1 MMDNK
6 KTIEEL
12 KEYIHELE
20 LEIKKTKK
28 YGLVW
33 DKERIKE
40 NVVLQCENNIPL
52 LSSHKEKD
60 IICGG
65 GNNLLIEGDNYHSLI
80 ALNYLEK
87 ESTDVIYIDP
97 PYNTG
102 NKDFIY
108 NDKFVDCEDGYRHSK
123 WLNFMYKRLALCRL
137 LLRYN
142 GIILISIDVNE
153 LCNLKLLCDEVFGE
167 QNLISIMPRKTVE
180 HIRTT
185 STYELQN
192 LNDYVLFYAKN
203 KLNTILNKKIVG
215 SKEYNFEDEIGF
227 YMLKPFQNSGE
238 NGTREARPNL
248 YYPIYFNQK
257 TKKLSLVKNSEDD
270 IEILPRKVRNKD
282 GRWLWSR
289 EKFLKDNEL
298 LEYKD
303 NKLYRKEYYNPE
315 SDQNRYAAYKNWL
328 DMFPNRLGANA
339 LKKLNLLEKFD
350 YSKPVELMKM
360 LINIH
365 PNKNCVVLDF
375 FAGSGTTGQAVLE
388 LNKEDG
394 GNRKFILCTNNEN
407 NICTNVTY
415 PRLKAVITGIRQ
427 DGSKYS
433 DGIQAN
439 LRCFKTAFLKD
450 NSNRDQAKYE
460 LVEKVDSLLCIHEDI
475 YDEMERNDY
484 SSHYHNG
491 NKHMFIYNEYFDTEK
506 FNEFKNRVIN
516 TKGQKIVYIFSNN
529 NYLNEDYFNGNS
541 EIELKPIPAKI
552 YEVYKEIVED
562 IKRG

>member
-1 MMDNK
+1 MK
-6 KTIEEL
+6 LRYLISRER
-12 KEYIHELE
+12 
-20 LEIKKTKK
+20 EI
-28 YGLVW
+28 
-33 DKERIKE
+33 
-40 NVVLQCENNIPL
+40 NASANNG
-52 LSSHKEKD
+52 K
-60 IICGG
+60 
-65 GNNLLIEGDNYHSLI
+65 NFLIEGDNYASLK
-80 ALNYLEK
+80 LLEK
-87 ESTDVIYIDP
+87 THKGKIDIIYIDP

-108 NDKFVDCEDGYRHSK
+108 NDKLVDCEDGYRHSK
-123 WLNFMYKRLALCRL
+123 WLNFMYKRLTLSRS
-137 LLRYN
+137 LLRDN
-142 GIILISIDVNE
+142 GIILISIDNNE

-203 KLNTILNKKIVG
+203 KLKTILNKNIVG

-248 YYPIYFNQK
+248 YYPIYFNRR
-257 TKKLSLVKNSEDD
+257 TKKLSLTKNYEDD

-360 LINIH
+360 LINLH
-365 PNKNCVVLDF
+365 PNKNCTVLDF

-388 LNKEDG
+388 LNEEDG

-407 NICTNVTY
+407 NICEDVTY
-415 PRLKAVITGIRQ
+415 ERLKTVITGKRK
-427 DGSKYS
+427 DGSTYRENPY
-433 DGIQAN
+433 GNN
-439 LRCFKTAFLKD
+439 LTYLKINFAEKEDDIDFYKICEQLIALKSSVENRPSFVFDNDDEFYDFLKSSICLD
-450 NSNRDQAKYE
+450 DCVVYLINDVLLPSGSKLKERKIEIRELPKYFYSEEE
-460 LVEKVDSLLCIHEDI
+460 LINNDI
-475 YDEMERNDY
+475 
-484 SSHYHNG
+484 
-491 NKHMFIYNEYFDTEK
+491 I
-506 FNEFKNRVIN
+506 
-516 TKGQKIVYIFSNN
+516 
-529 NYLNEDYFNGNS
+529 
-541 EIELKPIPAKI
+541 
-552 YEVYKEIVED
+552 
-562 IKRG
+562 